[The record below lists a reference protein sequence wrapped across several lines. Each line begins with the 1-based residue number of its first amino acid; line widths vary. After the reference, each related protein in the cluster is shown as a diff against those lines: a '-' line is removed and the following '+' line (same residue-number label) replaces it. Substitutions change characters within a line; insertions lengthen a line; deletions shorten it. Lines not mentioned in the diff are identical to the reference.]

1 MTHAANG
8 RAARD
13 LHAPDDPLGPVDQ
26 DADAIRAAVCRLVG
40 ADRACVADAPTSE
53 QPGSGGGGSGLASVF
68 EIVLWVLFFALVAAL
83 AYVVVHA
90 LMTGRIGG
98 RPRRIRTRGAA
109 ADAGAEP
116 LTPMIVDV
124 SREPDEWR
132 REAEAHRAAGRFRE
146 SVRCRY
152 RALVGDLA
160 RRGMID
166 EIPGRTSGEERTQIA
181 AVAPRVAADFSVA
194 ADLFDDAWYGHLL
207 VAEADVGRMEALE
220 HRVLAT
226 SDAPLR

>member
-1 MTHAANG
+1 
-8 RAARD
+8 
-13 LHAPDDPLGPVDQ
+13 
-26 DADAIRAAVCRLVG
+26 
-40 ADRACVADAPTSE
+40 
-53 QPGSGGGGSGLASVF
+53 VF

-83 AYVVVHA
+83 AYVVVRA
-90 LMTGRIGG
+90 LMTGRLGA
-98 RPRRIRTRGAA
+98 RPRRSRTRGAA
-109 ADAGAEP
+109 AAEP
-116 LTPMIVDV
+116 LTPMMVDV
-124 SREPDEWR
+124 SREPAEWR

-146 SVRCRY
+146 SIRCRY

-181 AVAPRVAADFSVA
+181 TVAPQVAPDFGVA
-194 ADLFDDAWYGHLL
+194 ADLFDDAWYGHVR
-207 VAEADVGRMEALE
+207 VADADVGRMEALE